1 MPEQDGMTDEAR
13 ARRYWGSTPTCYWVD
28 RDKDNRPLRLMK
40 RPIDQNFVSWF
51 MSPMGTQT
59 FEGIV
64 LFDSFESIYADKE
77 MLSYLLSNEWPV
89 PRQYNHLNFDHSNMK
104 HILHQMYKSF
114 GMKVLL
120 VQYDEGSI
128 HLSTTSDVSDFIKNF
143 PMTLDFN
150 MIWLHG
156 GRAERFKVISKL

>member
-40 RPIDQNFVSWF
+40 RPIDQNFVSRF
-51 MSPMGTQT
+51 MTAMGTQM
-59 FEGIV
+59 FDGIV
-64 LFDSFESIYADKE
+64 LFDSFESIYTDKE
-77 MLSYLLSNEWPV
+77 MLRYLLSNEWPV
-89 PRQYNHLNFDHSNMK
+89 PRQYNKLNFDHGNMK
-104 HILHQMYKSF
+104 HILHSMYKAF

-120 VQYDEGSI
+120 VQYDEDSI
-128 HLSTTSDVSDFIKNF
+128 HLDTTSDLSDFIKNF

-150 MIWLHG
+150 MIRLQVGH
-156 GRAERFKVISKL
+156 AQRFKVISKL